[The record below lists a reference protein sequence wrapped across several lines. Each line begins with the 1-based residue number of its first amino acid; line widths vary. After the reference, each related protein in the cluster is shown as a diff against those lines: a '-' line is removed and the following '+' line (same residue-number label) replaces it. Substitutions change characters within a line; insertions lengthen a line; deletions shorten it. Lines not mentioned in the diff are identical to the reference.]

1 MMEAVIMAGGK
12 GTRIAEM
19 KPGIPKPM
27 ISIAGKPVL
36 EHQVEALRRQG
47 IRHIYFVVGY
57 MADVICSYFGDGSRW
72 DVSIEYEVEDE
83 PLGTAGALYRFREK
97 IKEDF
102 LLLNGDI
109 IFDIDI
115 SRMAAA
121 HKKNGGIATIFTHP
135 NDHPYDSAL
144 IEAGEDGRVTGWL
157 HKEEGR
163 LWYQNRVNA
172 GIHMLSPEVF
182 WHPALQYGQ
191 KADLDRDILKPLAG
205 QGRLYVYDSTEY
217 VKDMGMPER
226 YREVEADIKSGKVA
240 ARNYKEK
247 QRAIFLDRDG
257 TINKYVGFLTDIN
270 WFELAEGTAEAIR
283 RINRAGY
290 LAIVVTNQP
299 VIARGEVEAVQLK
312 EIHNKM
318 ETLLGRQG
326 AYVDAVFCCPHHPD
340 KGYSGEIPELKIEC
354 NCRKPKP
361 GLLYQAAEEYHISL
375 EDSWMVGDR
384 DTDMQAGLAAGCRVV
399 GIGSRI
405 TMAGV
410 ACRENL
416 YSAVNYIIDMEREKR

>member
-1 MMEAVIMAGGK
+1 
-12 GTRIAEM
+12 
-19 KPGIPKPM
+19 
-27 ISIAGKPVL
+27 
-36 EHQVEALRRQG
+36 
-47 IRHIYFVVGY
+47 
-57 MADVICSYFGDGSRW
+57 
-72 DVSIEYEVEDE
+72 
-83 PLGTAGALYRFREK
+83 
-97 IKEDF
+97 
-102 LLLNGDI
+102 
-109 IFDIDI
+109 
-115 SRMAAA
+115 MAAA

-144 IEAGEDGRVTGWL
+144 IEAGEDGRVTGWF

-172 GIHMLSPEVF
+172 GIHVLSPEVF

-226 YREVEADIKSGKVA
+226 YHEVEADIKSGKVA

-340 KGYSGEIPELKIEC
+340 KGYPGEIPELKIEC